1 MKIDKVRDLL
11 AKEGIKE
18 GVDYIFSLQ
27 GPTIITTVEGQ
38 TKFKFLRESAKEEIE
53 SIGVRMMI

>member
-1 MKIDKVRDLL
+1 MKIDQVRDLL

-27 GPTIITTVEGQ
+27 GPTIITTLNGQ
-38 TKFKFLRESAKEEIE
+38 TKFKFLRESTKEEIE
-53 SIGVRMMI
+53 SIGVRMLI